1 MIAYEYPLNERV
13 RTWLRIEDLF
23 AKASE
28 FKARSEPR
36 DHQAA
41 MQAIF
46 ELVEVTA
53 RPDLKSELLQEIERQ
68 RIVFEPLRSNPAVNG
83 KALEAVLAQMQ
94 AIRETLL
101 ATSGKP
107 CQSLRDNEWLATI
120 RNRSFIPGASCSFDI
135 PSYHYWLNRSA
146 EERTAELE
154 GWLAVLDPIR
164 DAVQLVMRLLREG
177 RQRSAVQAEK
187 GLYQINLGGRTPM
200 LLTVRVRPDLPCVP
214 EISAGG
220 KHVINLRFVTIDKQ
234 HRPRLCEQDVPF
246 ELML

>member
-1 MIAYEYPLNERV
+1 MITYEYPLNERV

-28 FKARSEPR
+28 FMTRAGSR
-36 DHQAA
+36 DHQVA
-41 MQAIF
+41 MQALF

-68 RIVFEPLRSNPAVNG
+68 RIGFESLRDNPAVDG
-83 KALEAVLAQMQ
+83 KALEAVLTQMQ
-94 AIRETLL
+94 TAREALL

-107 CQSLRDNEWLATI
+107 CQSIRDNEWLASI

-135 PSYHYWLNRSA
+135 PSYHYWLNRPV
-146 EERTAELE
+146 EERSVDLA

-164 DAVQLVMRLLREG
+164 DAVLLVMRLIREG
-177 RQRSAVQAEK
+177 RYPSTVQAEN
-187 GLYQINLGGRTPM
+187 GIYQINLGGRTPM
-200 LLTVRVRPDLPCVP
+200 LLSVRVRPDLSCVP
-214 EISAGG
+214 EISAG
-220 KHVINLRFVTIDKQ
+220 KHVVNLRFVTVDKQ
-234 HRPRLCEQDVPF
+234 HRSRLCEQDVPF

>member
-28 FKARSEPR
+28 FMARTEQR
-36 DHQAA
+36 DHHASL
-41 MQAIF
+41 QAIF
-46 ELVEVTA
+46 ELVEVTS

-68 RIVFEPLRSNPAVNG
+68 RIAFEPLRNNPAVDG
-83 KALEAVLAQMQ
+83 RALEAILTQMQ
-94 AIRETLL
+94 AIREALL

-107 CQSLRDNEWLATI
+107 CQSLRDNDWLSAI

-135 PSYHYWLNRSA
+135 PSYHYWLNLPAA
-146 EERTAELE
+146 ERAVDLG

-164 DAVQLVMRLLREG
+164 DAVLLVMRLLREG
-177 RQRSAVQAEK
+177 RQRSALQAEK

-214 EISAGG
+214 EISAG